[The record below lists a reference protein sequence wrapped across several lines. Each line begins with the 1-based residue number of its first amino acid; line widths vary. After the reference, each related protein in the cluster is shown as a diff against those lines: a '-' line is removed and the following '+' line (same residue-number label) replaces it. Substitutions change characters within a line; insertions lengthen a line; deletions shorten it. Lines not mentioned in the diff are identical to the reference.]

1 MKMVKTLIVHGICK
15 QYTNWQREN
24 EEICCS
30 FQPDVFDVN
39 SKQDSALN
47 YTVNCKHCEKV
58 MFGSSKPLFN
68 ESKSFLFFL
77 LLCIR
82 CDKKKKDIENLAQDI
97 CESTIKFLRWILD
110 WYMQFT

>member
-1 MKMVKTLIVHGICK
+1 MKMGKALIVHGICK
-15 QYTNWQREN
+15 QYMNWQREN

-30 FQPDVFDVN
+30 LQPDVFDVN

-82 CDKKKKDIENLAQDI
+82 CDKKKKTLK
-97 CESTIKFLRWILD
+97 TLLRIYVSPLLNFWD
-110 WYMQFT
+110 KY